1 MVEEAVWPG
10 MKGLGDTVIAS
21 EGMPH
26 EREMLAF
33 FADEDGGAD
42 LQLTQ
47 TNGKELTF
55 GKIVYK

>member
-21 EGMPH
+21 EGMSH

-47 TNGKELTF
+47 TKRQRTYHWQNCL
-55 GKIVYK
+55 